1 MDVNVHPRKDEVR
14 FHEPSLIHDLI
25 TDALVLALRKANI
38 GPHSV
43 GQSELDFATDK
54 APIVGYVNANKTE
67 SPHAASF
74 DINNEALPAF
84 PTGVS
89 SFSMEHL
96 LILLTALSL

>member
-1 MDVNVHPRKDEVR
+1 M
-14 FHEPSLIHDLI
+14 
-25 TDALVLALRKANI
+25 RKANI

-89 SFSMEHL
+89 SFFNGASVNTPKGSGSISSSSGSSGGSVSSNRVSAGNYHSTFQ
-96 LILLTALSL
+96 IR